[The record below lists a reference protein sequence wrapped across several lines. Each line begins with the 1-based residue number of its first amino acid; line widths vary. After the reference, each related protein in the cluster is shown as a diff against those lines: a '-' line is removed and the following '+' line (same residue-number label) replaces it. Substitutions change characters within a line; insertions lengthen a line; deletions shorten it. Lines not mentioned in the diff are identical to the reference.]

1 MHYEL
6 FPRRVSLLVYED
18 IGDVNYTASCQININ
33 NGYGTIDTLNG
44 KDFYKFLA
52 EKGLEPFLKLGL
64 KEVRAALAPAHFR
77 LLKRVLKGKINIEEM
92 DKYTHEGIELVWVKM
107 TEI

>member
-6 FPRRVSLLVYED
+6 FPRRVSLLIYQD
-18 IGDVNYTASCQININ
+18 IGNANYIASCQININ

-44 KDFYKFLA
+44 RDFYKFLA

-77 LLKRVLKGKINIEEM
+77 LLKRVLKDKVNIEEM
-92 DKYTHEGIELVWVKM
+92 DKYTHEGIELVWVKIS
-107 TEI
+107 EI